1 VAATISIH
9 SRLGDLLRVRGLS
22 VEDIRERIAVLF
34 ERPVDAQALDRL
46 TNNEQVNSVD
56 VETGVAAAAALDV
69 PLDDVLVIE
78 VKTAPIPMEPIPNT
92 GRPAVELLWSTD
104 RWSHD
109 RQPAPVSD
117 ASDSA
122 VRKARRP
129 DVDLAPAEGDIAGDR
144 RIGNLFAL
152 KSKRPLTANEQ
163 SELHVLVSAHAQETY
178 ERGVERLAVKRGVP
192 VGQLYGELAEER
204 ARVAAWYQ
212 ALEANPERREAL
224 VHEARE
230 RRGTRAAD

>member
-1 VAATISIH
+1 VAATISIY

-22 VEDIRERIAVLF
+22 AEDIRERITVLF

-78 VKTAPIPMEPIPNT
+78 VKTAPPMGLLPNT
-92 GRPAVELLWSTD
+92 EHSAVELLWSTD
-104 RWSHD
+104 RRSHD
-109 RQPAPVSD
+109 RQSASVGSVSD
-117 ASDSA
+117 PTA
-122 VRKARRP
+122 RGARRP
-129 DVDLAPAEGDIAGDR
+129 DVDLAPAEGDTAGDR
-144 RIGNLFAL
+144 RIDDLFAL

-163 SELHVLVSAHAQETY
+163 SELHVLVAAHAQETY
-178 ERGVERLAVKRGVP
+178 ERGVDRLAVKRGVP

-212 ALEANPERREAL
+212 DLEANP
-224 VHEARE
+224 E

>member
-1 VAATISIH
+1 MAATISIY
-9 SRLGDLLRVRGLS
+9 SRLGDLLRMRGLS

-46 TNNEQVNSVD
+46 TNNEQVNPVD

-69 PLDDVLVIE
+69 PLDDVLFIE
-78 VKTAPIPMEPIPNT
+78 VRTTPTPLEPIPNMEQ
-92 GRPAVELLWSTD
+92 PIVELLWSTD
-104 RWSHD
+104 RRSHD
-109 RQPAPVSD
+109 RQTASAGG
-117 ASDSA
+117 ASDPA
-122 VRKARRP
+122 ARRARRP
-129 DVDLAPAEGDIAGDR
+129 DVGLAPVEGDTVGDR
-144 RIGNLFAL
+144 RIDDLFAL

-212 ALEANPERREAL
+212 DLEANPEWREAL
-224 VHEARE
+224 VREARE
-230 RRGTRAAD
+230 RRRARAAD